1 MLNKKQYLSGERV
14 SAAQAEAMGLINRA
28 VPSEEL
34 DQVVS
39 SFARKLAEADL
50 QHGSLQRRPRGKKR
64 KEEEEAKKKR
74 RRVNPKFAKLTNT
87 HLAGT
92 PIGDL
97 LQAALEGRDIE
108 GSATGGARF
117 DVA

>member
-1 MLNKKQYLSGERV
+1 MTCGRYGWKR
-14 SAAQAEAMGLINRA
+14 
-28 VPSEEL
+28 PS
-34 DQVVS
+34 
-39 SFARKLAEADL
+39 
-50 QHGSLQRRPRGKKR
+50 RRPRIDHYYSASSPRPTSSTALSRGVLEGKKR
-64 KEEEEAKKKR
+64 KEEEEAKKKK

-92 PIGDL
+92 PIGDV

>member
-1 MLNKKQYLSGERV
+1 M
-14 SAAQAEAMGLINRA
+14 
-28 VPSEEL
+28 
-34 DQVVS
+34 
-39 SFARKLAEADL
+39 
-50 QHGSLQRRPRGKKR
+50 
-64 KEEEEAKKKR
+64 
-74 RRVNPKFAKLTNT
+74 NPKFAKLTNT

-92 PIGDL
+92 PIGDV